1 MVTVTW
7 LDDKLKTTDNRMG
20 EFYEYMKY
28 ISDLK
33 KLIVDILK
41 KWKNKTE
48 GLSASS
54 QIVFIS

>member
-1 MVTVTW
+1 
-7 LDDKLKTTDNRMG
+7 MG

-33 KLIVDILK
+33 KLIVDVLK